1 MTRLVL
7 SRAYRIIDHTPRVRY
22 TSPMPIPA
30 SVSPSFL
37 FYCYISAVTPG
48 PANICSLSAA
58 LSRGKKAALQQ
69 WTGIF
74 TGFFI
79 VSVLSVFVAYFLGTA
94 LNEYVRYLSFVG
106 AAYLLYLAIHTLR
119 QNYSESERT
128 QENSDVSAPAEKK
141 SFFKNFTTGVLVQL
155 TNVKI
160 MLMCLTALSSYVL
173 PYNRSFS
180 KLLLVGF
187 FLPFTGPVAN
197 LLWLFA
203 GLSLQKL
210 FENHQKPVNVVM
222 ALSLVLCAVSLVLSF
237 FGSGA

>member
-1 MTRLVL
+1 MTV
-7 SRAYRIIDHTPRVRY
+7 V
-22 TSPMPIPA
+22 
-30 SVSPSFL
+30 PSFL

-58 LSRGKKAALQQ
+58 ISHGKKAALEQ

-79 VSVLSVFVAYFLGTA
+79 VSMLSVFVAYFLGTT

-119 QNYSESERT
+119 QNYSDSADAASAADAT
-128 QENSDVSAPAEKK
+128 ASHGDSDTSAPAEKK

-210 FENHQKPVNVVM
+210 FVNHQKLVNVVM
-222 ALSLVLCAVSLVLSF
+222 ALSLALCAVSLVLSF
-237 FGSGA
+237 FRRGA